1 MINVPF
7 SATTIIVSTVTIE
20 FALKYIYFKLQNIE
34 NTSFL
39 IVSMRKSYNK

>member
-7 SATTIIVSTVTIE
+7 SATAIIVSTVSLCHRIRI
-20 FALKYIYFKLQNIE
+20 KYFKLQNIE

-39 IVSMRKSYNK
+39 IVSMRKSDNK